1 MLLQAKAAEAD
12 VQEWHEGLREYPD
25 LSLAPPLRRQQFRAR
40 NREIRGRVLARCGGL
55 QTLHLAENKVD
66 PRLQTPNSC
75 TVPNVIIVAIVVT
88 VGNNIPALCICGNM
102 VVLSKHYA

>member
-1 MLLQAKAAEAD
+1 MLLQAKAAQVD

-55 QTLHLAENKVD
+55 QTLHLAENKVGPD
-66 PRLQTPNSC
+66 YRHQSLAP
-75 TVPNVIIVAIVVT
+75 
-88 VGNNIPALCICGNM
+88 
-102 VVLSKHYA
+102 Y